1 MNTNLSFFLLS
12 PQADD
17 AGALRAC
24 WSCLQETT
32 RRLGGRVRPLRGR
45 GPACRG
51 PWVLAP
57 SPPRVVPG
65 VSGVRSP
72 AFPRFRS
79 RASPSLVFV
88 RLSRGNHCWG
98 RAQFCCVFCCL
109 PFFCFVVDC
118 FLVLL
123 GRSPFLLMPSLP
135 LFLFFFF
142 L

>member
-65 VSGVRSP
+65 CFFFCAVGFLCILAFFSLLCRVSRL
-72 AFPRFRS
+72 FRAGLAWGG
-79 RASPSLVFV
+79 ASPFS
-88 RLSRGNHCWG
+88 RLSFTEGSEG
-98 RAQFCCVFCCL
+98 FL
-109 PFFCFVVDC
+109 P
-118 FLVLL
+118 
-123 GRSPFLLMPSLP
+123 
-135 LFLFFFF
+135 
-142 L
+142 